1 MISWVKF
8 SQKGCFWS
16 QTEKVNITTEFC
28 VFELVYVPNFSLNW
42 QIWFFGPNLP
52 KKGISGQKRKK
63 WTSPHWILQIRII
76 LCTEFQFK
84 WQFCFL
90 FLFFFDQIWPKRVF
104 PAEKGKIVLVRGSM
118 VVTYYIT
125 IFRTGANRHNG
136 SLMSL
141 LLLVAGT
148 IYSNNENNKKSIKS
162 YNVNE
167 VFTETWFVMPKRKC
181 CVTPS

>member
-28 VFELVYVPNFSLNW
+28 VFELVYVPNFSSNW

-90 FLFFFDQIWPKRVF
+90 FLFFFLTKFGPKGYFR
-104 PAEKGKIVLVRGSM
+104 PKKEKSYLCVGPW
-118 VVTYYIT
+118 
-125 IFRTGANRHNG
+125 
-136 SLMSL
+136 SL
-141 LLLVAGT
+141 LT
-148 IYSNNENNKKSIKS
+148 ISQFSARGPTDTT
-162 YNVNE
+162 
-167 VFTETWFVMPKRKC
+167 VF
-181 CVTPS
+181 